1 MTARFIGKVSLVT
14 GGGSGIG
21 RATAQAFAREGAT
34 VVVAGRD
41 AGNLDQTV
49 KLIEAE
55 GGVAS
60 FVIADVTQEEEIARM
75 VATTV
80 ERHGGLHIAHNNA
93 GVFGQAAPLADLDVD
108 GWRHVLD
115 VNLTG
120 VFLSMKYEIQHMR
133 LNGGGTI
140 VNTASNIGAHLR
152 IPGTSAYAT
161 SKAGVSFLTRAAAL
175 DHIGDGIRINAVSPG
190 ASDGPMSTF
199 PGESREERDARL
211 APSIPLGRVGLLE
224 EVASAVLWLASP
236 ESGFAVGHDLV
247 IDGGATA

>member
-1 MTARFIGKVSLVT
+1 MTDRFIGKVALVT

-21 RATAQAFAREGAT
+21 RATARAFAREGAT
-34 VVVAGRD
+34 VVVSGRD
-41 AGNLDQTV
+41 AENLDQTV

-55 GGVAS
+55 NGRAS
-60 FVIADVTQEEEIARM
+60 LVIADVTKQEDVARM

-80 ERHGGLHIAHNNA
+80 ERHGGLHVAHNNA
-93 GVFGQAAPLADLDVD
+93 GVFGPFAPLADLDVD
-108 GWRHVLD
+108 GWRNVLD

-133 LNGGGTI
+133 SHGGGTI
-140 VNTASNIGAHLR
+140 VNTSSNIGAHRRL
-152 IPGTSAYAT
+152 PGASAYGT
-161 SKAGVSFLTRAAAL
+161 SKAGVSFLTRTAAL
-175 DHIGDGIRINAVSPG
+175 DHIDDGIRINAVSPG
-190 ASDGPMSTF
+190 ASDAPMSTR

-211 APSIPLGRVGLLE
+211 TPHIPLGRVGTLE
-224 EVASAVLWLASP
+224 EVTATVLWLASP